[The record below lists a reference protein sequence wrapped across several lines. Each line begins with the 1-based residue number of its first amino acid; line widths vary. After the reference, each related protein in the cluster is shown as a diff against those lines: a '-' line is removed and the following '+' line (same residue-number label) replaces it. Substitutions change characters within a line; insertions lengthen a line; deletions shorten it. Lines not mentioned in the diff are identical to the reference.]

1 MLKEA
6 IQMIGAALLI
16 LLGARIE
23 DPFVAWGE
31 ENEQ

>member
-16 LLGARIE
+16 LLGARVE
-23 DPFVAWGE
+23 DPFVSWGE
-31 ENEQ
+31 EDEQ